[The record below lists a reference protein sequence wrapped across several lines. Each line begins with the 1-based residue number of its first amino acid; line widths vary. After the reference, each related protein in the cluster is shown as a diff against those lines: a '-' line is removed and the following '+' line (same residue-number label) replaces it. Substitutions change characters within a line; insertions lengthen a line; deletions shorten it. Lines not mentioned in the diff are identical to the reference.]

1 MAYSIDFRKKAIEFM
16 DKGHT
21 KEELYEAFGIYP
33 SRITEWRKL
42 LRETGELNPQYREMR
57 SRKIDLKELEQA
69 LERKPDATL
78 AELGKLFGCTE
89 SGVHYALKRMKITL
103 KKRPLPTRSKM
114 RLR

>member
-1 MAYSIDFRKKAIEFM
+1 MAYSIDFREKAIEYM

-42 LRETGELNPQYREMR
+42 LRETGELNPQYRKTR
-57 SRKIDLKELEQA
+57 SRKINLKELEQA

-78 AELGKLFGCTE
+78 AELAEPFGCTE
-89 SGVHYALKRMKITL
+89 QAVHYALKRLRITF
-103 KKRPLPTRSKM
+103 KKNSSHTKNKM
-114 RLR
+114 GSM